1 MEKSKDSKDKERYKI
16 VEEEIRNFSHLVDG
30 HRELL
35 IAIGKL

>member
-1 MEKSKDSKDKERYKI
+1 MGRSRNSKDKEKYQMSEK
-16 VEEEIRNFSHLVDG
+16 ELKEFNKLFEG